1 MTIRER
7 FDFLV
12 SQYGM
17 NYGQLTVDDYCG
29 SGGKAY
35 AHSFY
40 NDSGCFTIFSFPVKG
55 ELECFISDV
64 YEANLNVLCKQP
76 VDMRAIESEIWKK
89 HAKRGLLSR
98 LFFWNRPEKVL
109 AALAEALVA
118 HMSKYEDVFCL
129 KMSGGIDGN
138 VLPH

>member
-40 NDSGCFTIFSFPVKG
+40 NESGCFTIFSFPAKG
-55 ELECFISDV
+55 ELECFMSDD
-64 YEANLNVLCKQP
+64 YDANLNVLCKQP
-76 VDMRAIESEIWKK
+76 VDVRAIESEIWKK
-89 HAKRGLLSR
+89 HAKRGLLSC

-109 AALAEALVA
+109 AALAEALAV
-118 HMSKYEDVFCL
+118 HIGKCGEVCGV
-129 KMSGGIDGN
+129 K
-138 VLPH
+138 VEEKQR

>member
-40 NDSGCFTIFSFPVKG
+40 NESGCFTIFGFPAKG
-55 ELECFISDV
+55 ELECFVSDD
-64 YEANLNVLCKQP
+64 YDANLNVLCKQP
-76 VDMRAIESEIWKK
+76 VDVRAIESEIWKK

-109 AALAEALVA
+109 AALAEALAV
-118 HMSKYEDVFCL
+118 HIEKCGEVWGV
-129 KMSGGIDGN
+129 K
-138 VLPH
+138 VEEKKR